1 MYRLMNQF
9 AVFLLVLTSLPVSVS
24 VGQHGGSRAG
34 VENYSDYTEN
44 LSMLSRDAA
53 EGVITIDG
61 RAEIRLRPTEIRIV
75 LAVTSEGQTA
85 QECQKTIDETIRKL
99 KAAWTGM
106 GIPDEKIVEDFIA
119 VLPVYEWIVEKRGTR
134 DADVEKKSG
143 FRMQTNIH
151 LAVVNDA
158 SVKKA
163 LTLAFEQGVT
173 DIIAFDYWSKELDE
187 MKTTAREQ
195 AVKAARN
202 KSDIL
207 LALFEDRPP
216 LINVQEQTTIRYPES
231 LYDSFVNTFDEELTP
246 GRRDDQP
253 SIRAYRPRNTYYRGV
268 RTDSDIQG
276 RELPTSP
283 EIYLVSTVRMYFES
297 PAAIRSSKGKGEEE
311 D

>member
-44 LSMLSRDAA
+44 LSMLSREAA
-53 EGVITIDG
+53 EGFITIDG

-85 QECQKTIDETIRKL
+85 QECQQTIDETIRKL

-253 SIRAYRPRNTYYRGV
+253 SIRAYRPRNTYYRGL

-283 EIYLVSTVRMYFES
+283 EIYLVSTVRLYFES

>member
-283 EIYLVSTVRMYFES
+283 EIYLVSTVRLYFES
-297 PAAIRSSKGKGEEE
+297 PAAIRSSKGKGEDE